1 MEKPFENNVSRFRK
15 CAEMIDELKEYV
27 TILTAERDR
36 LEGEIIS
43 ELAAHPEAYNVFT
56 RKTSSAGIVGRE
68 LFTVA
73 FSDQL
78 ARRTK
83 GKALDDQGWL
93 RDDVFAGYRQAK
105 LSLMKSKINAD
116 YKAGILDEK
125 TMKVLDL
132 TYAKV
137 GSLIVRRVPKDSELA
152 EIRAAAEALA
162 DTVED

>member
-1 MEKPFENNVSRFRK
+1 MNFENTVSRFRK
-15 CAEMIDELKEYV
+15 VSEHIAELSEIIDALK
-27 TILTAERDR
+27 AERDA
-36 LEGEIIS
+36 LEAEALGHCFDHM
-43 ELAAHPEAYNVFT
+43 ELYNVFT

-93 RDDVFAGYRQAK
+93 RDDVFAGYRQSK